1 MYIYSLFTIQQHYK
15 NDTLPLVAWLT
26 LLVVNTVIIRGAC
39 GKIEYDT
46 IDQVMSYT
54 SRHVSQLVRNASF
67 VIWTCRKVGSKYKC
81 TDCGYTFLFTF
92 DCHTRMPLYFIALLY
107 RFGCIRIEGGE
118 VCHSKCIHVIWYFNI
133 ATTYA
138 SRHYKI
144 IRFIIRIY
152 ILVRAIAMTKNTTSY
167 ECLSYCL
174 VTL

>member
-15 NDTLPLVAWLT
+15 NDTLPFVVWLT

-107 RFGCIRIEGGE
+107 RFGCIRIEG
-118 VCHSKCIHVIWYFNI
+118 VRYAIVNAYMWYDI
-133 ATTYA
+133 LTLRQHMLPDIIKLYA
-138 SRHYKI
+138 
-144 IRFIIRIY
+144 
-152 ILVRAIAMTKNTTSY
+152 
-167 ECLSYCL
+167 
-174 VTL
+174 